1 MHEIVLPKGRNFL
14 EQFRNI
20 GLLLILA
27 TELPSSSYIAEYNIV
42 CVPEHFPINHKPL
55 QGRGVTVRCIQ
66 IANTLLLVY
75 SLQLSALRKCTPG
88 AGGAIQSASEEIAE
102 ESEEEPDARRGRSRD
117 A

>member
-20 GLLLILA
+20 GLLLTAL
-27 TELPSSSYIAEYNIV
+27 ERLPID
-42 CVPEHFPINHKPL
+42 HKPL
-55 QGRGVTVRCIQ
+55 QVRGVTVRCIQ

-88 AGGAIQSASEEIAE
+88 AGGAIQSACEEIAE